1 MRRLGPS
8 RKLSVADSSATVGQ
22 GGPFR
27 YRAEVLDQLWIHGVQ
42 PTDRTRPE
50 RVHEF
55 VSDLYRYELRRLRD
69 RLVAKAFPKPEYYG
83 RVVDLRKRYPLISL
97 RPDEWLIPPG

>member
-1 MRRLGPS
+1 
-8 RKLSVADSSATVGQ
+8 VADDPAGGVQ
-22 GGPFR
+22 GGRFR
-27 YRAEVLDQLWIHGVQ
+27 YRAEVLEQLLGHGVQ
-42 PTDRTRPE
+42 PTDRTPPE

-69 RLVAKAFPKPEYYG
+69 RLLGKEFPKPEYYG

-97 RPDEWLIPPG
+97 RPDEWLLPP